1 VPWLAVPVVI
11 HIYDRLDLE
20 SPQNFRALPSQKR
33 GIGMTK
39 TTICGLYTR
48 VSSRNQLEP
57 EYNSLE
63 TQKERLEAY
72 CKAQDYGIYRV
83 YEDGAYSGDSLDR
96 PALKQ

>member
-1 VPWLAVPVVI
+1 MTYMVLKKVPWLAVPVVFI
-11 HIYDRLDLE
+11 FMIGWTWKVHKI
-20 SPQNFRALPSQKR
+20 FRALPSQKE

-72 CKAQDYGIYRV
+72 C
-83 YEDGAYSGDSLDR
+83 
-96 PALKQ
+96 